1 MSSDRAE
8 TSSSGFQAAVASLP
22 LVDVLQVWSMN
33 RFSGMVSVTGRG
45 RQGHLY
51 FVDGEIVHAEADDLV
66 GEPAVQ
72 AILSWPDSA
81 FEPFPNTSTLKR
93 TILKR
98 VSHLILD
105 ALRVLDERRHA
116 TPPPVPPAPPPMPAP
131 AARAPA
137 GPSVMD
143 QIRATPGVTQLV
155 RFGKDGRPTAGQ
167 GPEAEA
173 LAAKGMYLAMTHAA
187 AVAQAFGLQD
197 LSVASLQGRT
207 ESLVLVHS
215 AGNYLCLAVTPGVPL
230 EPLVSQVRALL
241 TRVAAR

>member
-1 MSSDRAE
+1 MGSDRAG
-8 TSSSGFQAAVASLP
+8 TSSGGFQAAVGSLP

-33 RFSGMVSVTGRG
+33 RFSGMVSVTGAG
-45 RQGHLY
+45 REGHLY
-51 FVDGEIVHAEADDLV
+51 FVDGEIVHAEADDQV

-72 AILSWPDSA
+72 AILGWPDGA

-93 TILKR
+93 TIQKR

-105 ALRVLDERRHA
+105 AHRLLDERRHA
-116 TPPPVPPAPPPMPAP
+116 TPPPAPPPPTPAPAP

-137 GPSVMD
+137 GPTVLD

-155 RFGKDGRPTAGQ
+155 RFGKDGRPPAGQ

-173 LAAKGMYLAMTHAA
+173 LAAKGMYLALTHAA

-197 LSVASLQGRT
+197 LSMASLQGRT

-230 EPLVSQVRALL
+230 EPMVTQVRAIL
-241 TRVAAR
+241 TRGAAR